1 MQHAHFSLSLVTRGL
16 FVFFLHHLVVV
27 MQVYVKNEVQFVN
40 LRLKTVFAFHPTND
54 LVVKILS
61 SIVSFHSF
69 SFNLKIGECWNDNWI
84 RSHPSQWHSGAPD
97 FVITKFTPMHFH
109 FLVSSK
115 TEAFQVQPE
124 VCFVQ
129 NGVCR
134 HVPVWVCPTFL

>member
-69 SFNLKIGECWNDNWI
+69 SFNLNIGEC
-84 RSHPSQWHSGAPD
+84 
-97 FVITKFTPMHFH
+97 
-109 FLVSSK
+109 
-115 TEAFQVQPE
+115 
-124 VCFVQ
+124 
-129 NGVCR
+129 
-134 HVPVWVCPTFL
+134 